1 MDLLSFLHLVG
12 ACITLH
18 WILSSTLYSKN
29 NSNIQKSITNEQP
42 RNVHESPPTTGLER
56 WRHKNHDFPHQS
68 LATIHCMPHKV
79 VRDSANHAPHADQNC
94 SLFFLALE
102 LQQKNN
108 NNKTIHVW
116 IFLFFK
122 GCFVLLIE
130 TVENI
135 CTQVQQ
141 WHFQHCN
148 SLHLFTNHTWKRGAR
163 IRNRRTFRANGPG
176 GQRHFTIDASD
187 KLGLS
192 FMFHVKQ
199 RQNNPARFSVEEGL
213 CTILLVPLQVSS
225 HLLNQEIHILAVNDT
240 GSGSDSWS
248 SKWFGRFLLVMQC
261 APCYWTT
268 TSIATKEIGFLN
280 TIPNHSPNFT

>member
-1 MDLLSFLHLVG
+1 M
-12 ACITLH
+12 
-18 WILSSTLYSKN
+18 
-29 NSNIQKSITNEQP
+29 
-42 RNVHESPPTTGLER
+42 
-56 WRHKNHDFPHQS
+56 
-68 LATIHCMPHKV
+68 
-79 VRDSANHAPHADQNC
+79 
-94 SLFFLALE
+94 
-102 LQQKNN
+102 
-108 NNKTIHVW
+108 W

-240 GSGSDSWS
+240 GSGSDS
-248 SKWFGRFLLVMQC
+248 
-261 APCYWTT
+261 
-268 TSIATKEIGFLN
+268 
-280 TIPNHSPNFT
+280 